1 MIKGLDKLK
10 FLKKT
15 KEKRA
20 FSFHYI
26 VLVWFVFACVRMSS
40 ISHNSALHASCIGNN
55 IIIVIVFI
63 VIKGKSAYLMYR

>member
-20 FSFHYI
+20 FNFHDI
-26 VLVWFVFACVRMSS
+26 VLVCIVFACVRMSS
-40 ISHNSALHASCIGNN
+40 ISHNSALHATCTGNN
-55 IIIVIVFI
+55 SIIIIVFI
-63 VIKGKSAYLMYR
+63 VSGR